1 MCVCVCVFLPVPVCV
16 CVFVCSCLEDMHK
29 NALHFRFSLMR
40 VCWWALFS
48 ALVFRK
54 QWFPICPPPH
64 QLFYPNPPLPSKHF
78 PIRTPNLPF
87 SLIPFTLLGRQKWNC
102 SEFILCFEQS
112 FVAYFKA
119 VLPAA
124 VMYVLW
130 GGGGKKKNQN
140 NQNKNNQLRFVV
152 EKLQNYAKVRRPPT
166 IQTPPN
172 FIRLWKAYFPCLA
185 GVCQSFSQPRW
196 TDR

>member
-1 MCVCVCVFLPVPVCV
+1 MKNSFCSGSRGSSSNSPNELAPQFLAATFSLHPFFLSSSLCLYNAGSVCVCVWARA
-16 CVFVCSCLEDMHK
+16 FVCSCLEDMHK

-54 QWFPICPPPH
+54 QWFPISSKPLPPPK
-64 QLFYPNPPLPSKHF
+64 SF
-78 PIRTPNLPF
+78 PIRTPSKAKPPPLPTRH
-87 SLIPFTLLGRQKWNC
+87 PFGRQKWNC

-124 VMYVLW
+124 VMYVLTER
-130 GGGGKKKNQN
+130 KKNT
-140 NQNKNNQLRFVV
+140 NKNNQLRFVV
-152 EKLQNYAKVRRPPT
+152 EKLQNYAKVRRPP
-166 IQTPPN
+166 PP
-172 FIRLWKAYFPCLA
+172 
-185 GVCQSFSQPRW
+185 
-196 TDR
+196 

>member
-1 MCVCVCVFLPVPVCV
+1 MCVCVWARA
-16 CVFVCSCLEDMHK
+16 FVCSCLEDMHK

-54 QWFPICPPPH
+54 QWFPISPQPLPPPE
-64 QLFYPNPPLPSKHF
+64 SF
-78 PIRTPNLPF
+78 PIRTPSKAKPPPLPTHH
-87 SLIPFTLLGRQKWNC
+87 PFGRQKWNC

-124 VMYVLW
+124 VMYVLTER
-130 GGGGKKKNQN
+130 KKNT
-140 NQNKNNQLRFVV
+140 NKNNQLRFVV
-152 EKLQNYAKVRRPPT
+152 EKLQNYAKVRRPP
-166 IQTPPN
+166 PP
-172 FIRLWKAYFPCLA
+172 
-185 GVCQSFSQPRW
+185 
-196 TDR
+196 

>member
-1 MCVCVCVFLPVPVCV
+1 VCV

-54 QWFPICPPPH
+54 QWFPICPPSPPTILSQPLPPRNIFPFGLPIYH
-64 QLFYPNPPLPSKHF
+64 FPSFRSPFWGGKSGIAPSLFYALSKV
-78 PIRTPNLPF
+78 
-87 SLIPFTLLGRQKWNC
+87 SLHILRQFC
-102 SEFILCFEQS
+102 RLQLC
-112 FVAYFKA
+112 
-119 VLPAA
+119 
-124 VMYVLW
+124 MYYE
-130 GGGGKKKNQN
+130 GEGAGKKNQN